1 MKTRDAFALRNFD
14 SERILAR
21 RFFDKFFT
29 GTRPS
34 DDEMLPNF
42 HYEADTVEEIYTIQ
56 EKLNLMKAPVKNY
69 KAFIEK
75 HRDKIYKHCQNVA
88 VKIVEC
94 NGDIETLKR
103 RYSRANELY
112 QRYLKIS
119 DDVKELNETIAAF
132 LEFSDIK
139 ILKILRR
146 QIGKNL
152 KAARIKAGLTQQQL
166 GDRTRIAKPDI
177 SRFENGNK
185 ILALPTLVKFSI
197 TLKVSLDELIFGT

>member
-34 DDEMLPNF
+34 DNEILPNF
-42 HYEADTVEEIYTIQ
+42 NYEADTVEEIYTIQ
-56 EKLNLMKAPVKNY
+56 EKLNLMTAPVKTY

-119 DDVKELNETIAAF
+119 DDVKELDETITAF
-132 LEFSDIK
+132 LEFSNKK